1 MTGQVNVG
9 IIGAGRIG
17 RVHAENLAYRIPEAN
32 VVAVADVFVE
42 AAEKCQVAIIHPGK
56 PTNPDEPGVE
66 ELIQRAAA
74 FN

>member
-9 IIGAGRIG
+9 VIGAGRIG

-42 AAEKCQVAIIHPGK
+42 AAEKLPRIRGQGFHVA
-56 PTNPDEPGVE
+56 TLTLREDRVE
-66 ELIQRAAA
+66 GQG
-74 FN
+74 